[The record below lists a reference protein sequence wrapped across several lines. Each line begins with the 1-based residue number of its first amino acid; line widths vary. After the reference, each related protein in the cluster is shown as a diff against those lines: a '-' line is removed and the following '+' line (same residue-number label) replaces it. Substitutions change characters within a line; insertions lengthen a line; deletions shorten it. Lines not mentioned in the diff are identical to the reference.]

1 MSNRIYLPISPFS
14 WPIVRRDGPPEQ
26 SKTDKAVTITIV
38 CGISALV
45 LAPLVWYVAARI
57 VTVRRERAAKEAS
70 ADVEQG
76 QDQAS
81 NNNNNNNN
89 HNNNHNKMGCCGSKP
104 EKEFKPKFPREE
116 GAAPRQRN
124 PNVQQYRT
132 RPVHLPRDE
141 TRPALSNRDLRYI
154 NGRLRR
160 YED

>member
-1 MSNRIYLPISPFS
+1 MVSSSPTNK
-14 WPIVRRDGPPEQ
+14 P
-26 SKTDKAVTITIV
+26 
-38 CGISALV
+38 
-45 LAPLVWYVAARI
+45 
-57 VTVRRERAAKEAS
+57 
-70 ADVEQG
+70 
-76 QDQAS
+76 QDFQQAS
-81 NNNNNNNN
+81 NNNHNHNHIINHNNN
-89 HNNNHNKMGCCGSKP
+89 HNNNHININKMGCCGSKP

-141 TRPALSNRDLRYI
+141 TQPALSNRDLRYI